1 MTIEQIQADQF
12 LMRLVE
18 GKYDGQLQ
26 MIQNTVAN
34 RLKFLTPKINGIN
47 IRDARV
53 GQRVKFNE
61 RVRPAYLRGAFGT
74 ITKVNR
80 ERVKL
85 VLDDPTGRFGTKPI
99 NTPVAILNF
108 A

>member
-34 RLKFLTPKINGIN
+34 RLKFITPEISGIN
-47 IRDARV
+47 IRDARI
-53 GQRVKFNE
+53 GQRVIFNS
-61 RVRPAYLRGAFGT
+61 RVRPTYLRGAFGT
-74 ITKVNR
+74 IAKVNR
-80 ERVKL
+80 ERVKI
-85 VLDDPTGRFGTKPI
+85 VLDNAQGRFGTKPI
-99 NTPVAILNF
+99 NTPVAIINF